1 MSNSSS
7 PSSFVPSV
15 PSENARRALSS
26 LSALAVGDAFGSQFF
41 VPDNRSR
48 HSARELPP
56 GVWEWTDDTE
66 MAASVY
72 QEVVRHGE
80 VDADRLA
87 ASFAD
92 HHDFD
97 RGYGPATGRMLRLVR
112 EGADHRDLAAGLF
125 DGSGSWGNGAAMRV
139 APLGAFFA
147 DDTVATAEWAAVS
160 ARITHT
166 HPEAVDGAVAVAV
179 AAALVAR
186 GEAGAP
192 GTFLGRV
199 VDHLPEGALREG
211 VRAARS
217 LLIVPE
223 PVGAAHRLGNGSRV
237 RALDTVPFALWVAA
251 KHLRGTLESA
261 LWAAVTP
268 GGDMDTVAA
277 IVGGVLG
284 AGPAGAVDPE
294 WGGRTE
300 ALPGWALD

>member
-1 MSNSSS
+1 MSTFSD
-7 PSSFVPSV
+7 
-15 PSENARRALSS
+15 PSERARRALSS
-26 LSALAVGDAFGSQFF
+26 LSALAVGDAFGSCFF
-41 VPDNRSR
+41 VPDNRFHHR
-48 HSARELPP
+48 ARELPP
-56 GVWEWTDDTE
+56 GVWSWTDDTE

-72 QEVVRHGE
+72 REVVRHGE

-87 ASFAD
+87 GAFAD
-92 HHDFD
+92 RHDFD
-97 RGYGPATGRMLRLVR
+97 RGYGPATGRLLRLVR
-112 EGADHRDLAAGLF
+112 EGADHRELAAGLF
-125 DGSGSWGNGAAMRV
+125 DGAGSWGNGAAMRV

-147 DDTVATAEWAAVS
+147 DDPEAAAGWAAVS
-160 ARITHT
+160 ARVTHT
-166 HPEAVDGAVAVAV
+166 HPEAVDGAIAVAV

-192 GTFLGRV
+192 GTFLDRV
-199 VDHLPEGALREG
+199 AEQVPEGALRAG
-211 VRAARS
+211 VNAARA

-237 RALDTVPFALWVAA
+237 RALDTVPFALWVVA

-261 LWAAVTP
+261 LWAAVAP

-284 AGPAGAVDPE
+284 AGPAGTVEAR
-294 WGGRTE
+294 WGGRVE

>member
-1 MSNSSS
+1 MSTPSS
-7 PSSFVPSV
+7 PSSSLPSI

-48 HSARELPP
+48 HGARELPP

-72 QEVVRHGE
+72 REVVRHGE
-80 VDADRLA
+80 VDAGRLA

-92 HHDFD
+92 RHDFD

-112 EGADHRDLAAGLF
+112 EGADHRELASGLF

-139 APLGAFFA
+139 APLGAFFS
-147 DDTVATAEWAAVS
+147 DNTVAVAEQAAVS
-160 ARITHT
+160 ARTTHT

-186 GEAGAP
+186 GETEAP
-192 GTFLGRV
+192 GAFLGRV
-199 VDHLPEGALREG
+199 VDHLPEGALQEG
-211 VRAARS
+211 VRAARA

-223 PVGAAHRLGNGSRV
+223 PIGAARQLGNGARV

-251 KHLRGTLESA
+251 KHLRGTLASA
-261 LWAAVTP
+261 LWTAVTP

-284 AGPAGAVDPE
+284 AGPAGKVDPE